1 MKKIFFITGIILFFL
16 LVSLIVIFS
25 TTGYETDKFNRIISE
40 KINES
45 NKKISLKLEKIK
57 FKFDIKNLSLFL
69 ETNSPDLKYQNLT
82 IPIKSAKVYLDL
94 FSLIKSET
102 KISKINIKSKEVKIN
117 QLKKIVIKTKPS
129 NLNSFITNKI
139 KNGKLT
145 SNLELYFNNKQK
157 IEQTQ
162 SPN

>member
-1 MKKIFFITGIILFFL
+1 MIKIFFITGIILFFL

-82 IPIKSAKVYLDL
+82 IPIKFKV
-94 FSLIKSET
+94 T
-102 KISKINIKSKEVKIN
+102 
-117 QLKKIVIKTKPS
+117 
-129 NLNSFITNKI
+129 
-139 KNGKLT
+139 
-145 SNLELYFNNKQK
+145 
-157 IEQTQ
+157 
-162 SPN
+162 